1 MFKNLKNYF
10 ICIGCNYNGS
20 LSGCVNDSK
29 EMFNTFS
36 KIDNEEIYLINDQ
49 ETPVTVELLR
59 NRIKEIHE
67 MSKNMKYR
75 IVLSFA
81 GHGHSGGKIQ
91 LSDSILSNTKLFEI
105 INTNS
110 SKLFELIL
118 ILDSC
123 YSGGFINLKTYKNI
137 SNIIVIT
144 SCNSSQK
151 SSESISTKYDTKEN
165 YYIGVFTYNFTS
177 IINNLIENNQELTI
191 ENIFNNDIWLI
202 ISKIAN
208 QSYQIK

>member
-1 MFKNLKNYF
+1 MFKNKKNYF

-20 LSGCVNDSK
+20 LSGCINDSK
-29 EMFNTFS
+29 EMYNTFS
-36 KIDNEEIYLINDQ
+36 KIENEGVYLINDQ
-49 ETPVTVELLR
+49 DSPVTVELLR

-67 MSKNMKYR
+67 ISQNKKYR

-91 LSDSILSNTKLFEI
+91 LSDNILTNTELFEL
-105 INTNS
+105 INDGS

-123 YSGGFINLKTYKNI
+123 YSGGFINLKTFKNI
-137 SNIIVIT
+137 SDISVIT

-151 SSESISTKYDTKEN
+151 SSESISTKYETEEN

-177 IINNLIENNQELTI
+177 IINSLIENDKEITI
-191 ENIFNNDIWLI
+191 NNIFNNDIWFI

-208 QSYQIK
+208 QTYQIK